1 MNDENTDK
9 VERLRKSLEVS
20 PAERLR
26 KQLVSY
32 NPEITQDKT
41 RSPSRRFIKFVVIPV
56 LVLVIAFGVYK
67 IIEEEKVS
75 KVQQATERETLSKLA
90 ARYNAVTDWKPN
102 LEPPNEFYVADV
114 QENYNVLLRRDWLH
128 ANQCV
133 PSGPPPSPTRL

>member
-75 KVQQATERETLSKLA
+75 KVQQATEHEAISRLA
-90 ARYNAVTDWKPN
+90 DRYNAITDW
-102 LEPPNEFYVADV
+102 
-114 QENYNVLLRRDWLH
+114 
-128 ANQCV
+128 
-133 PSGPPPSPTRL
+133 